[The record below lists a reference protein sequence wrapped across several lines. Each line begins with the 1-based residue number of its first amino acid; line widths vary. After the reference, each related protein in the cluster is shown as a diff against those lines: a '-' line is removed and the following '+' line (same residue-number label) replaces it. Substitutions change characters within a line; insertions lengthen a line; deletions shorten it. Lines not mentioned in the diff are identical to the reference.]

1 MRSDDNGE
9 GRNSDDVAAVMER
22 LRLALAEVRSPAR
35 EELGRIHTSALELDA
50 ARLAEMVSAQTD
62 ANEALAEMM
71 AWRPGDDDA
80 LALLAEPPGNR
91 RPWWSP
97 KRWWSA
103 LYRAGWGRQTAFN
116 EALIALLRH
125 ERARTDRVAALAA
138 RLLGSTNALVTESAA
153 RAGAG
158 DLETAQVTAR
168 LELLADRMAA
178 SARAVARNEAEGKS
192 ASAAATPDAT
202 EEAAALREELEAQIE
217 KLRREAEH
225 QITALMAR
233 VAAAEADHQWVAQWL
248 RTAPKT
254 APSTPRRP
262 DGVEPQEFD
271 FLAFEGLTRGSEANI
286 AAEQQRYVELF
297 RDVPGEVLDGGC
309 GRGEFLELLR
319 DAGEAARGLDTDAQM
334 VAHCQAKGLTVQEGE
349 VFSHLASLSD
359 GSLGGVFLGQV
370 VEHLPPD
377 VLAALCPLVYRKLAS
392 GGIFVAETVNPM
404 CLTTF
409 SGAFYA
415 DPTHMKPVHP
425 KALEYYLCAAGFAAP
440 ELILGAPV
448 AEQEKLALLKESAP
462 IDPVLKE
469 LVLVTNAN
477 FTKLNVLLYSHGNYA
492 LAARKP

>member
-9 GRNSDDVAAVMER
+9 ELNNVDVAAVMER
-22 LRLALAEVRSPAR
+22 LRLALAEVRSPVR
-35 EELGRIHTSALELDA
+35 EELGRIHTSALRLEA

-62 ANEALAEMM
+62 ANEAMAEMG
-71 AWRPGDDDA
+71 AWRPGDNGA
-80 LALLAEPPGNR
+80 LKMLAEPPGNR
-91 RPWWSP
+91 RPWLSP

-116 EALIALLRH
+116 EALIAQL
-125 ERARTDRVAALAA
+125 ENEQARTDQVVALAT
-138 RLLGSTNALVTESAA
+138 RLLGSTNALVTEAAA

-168 LELLADRMAA
+168 LEILADRMTAT
-178 SARAVARNEAEGKS
+178 ARAVARNEAQD
-192 ASAAATPDAT
+192 ASQQPAFDTDG
-202 EEAAALREELEAQIE
+202 EAARAVRDDLEAQVE
-217 KLRREAEH
+217 KLRQQLEL

-233 VAAAEADHQWVAQWL
+233 VGAAETDHQWVAQWL
-248 RTAPKT
+248 RTAPLA
-254 APSTPRRP
+254 APPTSTRP

-297 RDVPGEVLDGGC
+297 RGAPGEVLDGGC

-319 DAGEAARGLDTDAQM
+319 EAGVAARGLDTDAQM
-334 VAHCQAKGLTVQEGE
+334 VAHCQAKGLAVQEGE
-349 VFSHLASLSD
+349 VFSHLASLPD

-377 VLAALCPLVYRKLAS
+377 VLAALCPLVFRKLAS
-392 GGIFVAETVNPM
+392 RGIFVAETVNPM

-425 KALEYYLCAAGFAAP
+425 KALEYFLCAAGFAAP
-440 ELILGAPV
+440 ELILGAAV

-469 LVLVTNAN
+469 LVLTTNAN